1 MAAGIDTEPVVLEA
15 VMVII
20 VELLGATIQRQSAI
34 IGLVMDPI
42 TVTDRLGRWSAGRG
56 PLYALLAAGLRG
68 LIEDGELP
76 PGALLPPDR
85 KLAVALS
92 VGRSTVVAAYDLLH
106 DEGRIVRRQGSGTRV
121 AGSPQVDPPETTSE
135 PMFLDLLEPRSDVI
149 SLACAAPDRPPHAL
163 AESYAAML
171 PALAATTDD
180 IGYYPSG
187 HPALREAVAEYYRGR
202 GLPTEAGQIL
212 VTTGG
217 QQALSLLARAFLR
230 PGDRVLAEAPTYP
243 GALEAFRAE
252 AAVVCGLPPGL
263 DGFAGAIRDQ
273 RPTLAYVIPTF
284 QNPTGSVLSTLTR
297 RRLAETSAA
306 EGIPLIDDEVLA
318 ELGFPGHETPRP
330 VAAFA
335 DTVITIGSLS
345 KSVWGGLRVGW
356 IRAASP
362 VVTKLAR
369 LRAVHDLGG
378 NLPAQLAAAELVPR
392 LDDLLRAQATERRLR
407 HNHLRAELAR
417 RIPEWEVP
425 PVDGGQTLWIR
436 LPHGDGASFAQAAL
450 RHHVSILAGSGLDP
464 TGGSERYLR
473 LHFLHPLET
482 LTTAVD
488 RLAEAW
494 RTYRPPNRPT
504 VTTPPLAM

>member
-1 MAAGIDTEPVVLEA
+1 
-15 VMVII
+15 
-20 VELLGATIQRQSAI
+20 
-34 IGLVMDPI
+34 MDPI

-68 LIEDGELP
+68 LIDDGELP
-76 PGALLPPDR
+76 PGTLLPPDR

-121 AGSPQVDPPETTSE
+121 AGTPRVDPPETTSE

-149 SLACAAPDRPPHAL
+149 SLACAAPDRPPVEL

-187 HPALREAVAEYYRGR
+187 HPVLREAVAEYYRGR

-217 QQALSLLARAFLR
+217 QQALSLLARAHLR
-230 PGDRVLAEAPTYP
+230 PGDRVLVEAPTYP

-252 AAVVCGLPPGL
+252 AAVVSGLPPGL
-263 DGFAGAIRDQ
+263 DGFAEAIREQ

-284 QNPTGSVLSTLTR
+284 QNPTGSVLSPLPR
-297 RRLAETSAA
+297 RRLAETAAA
-306 EGIPLIDDEVLA
+306 EGITLIDDEVLA
-318 ELGFPGHETPRP
+318 ELGFPGHETPLP
-330 VAAFA
+330 LAAFA

-356 IRAASP
+356 IRAAPP
-362 VVTKLAR
+362 VVAKLAR

-378 NLPAQLAAAELVPR
+378 NLPAQLAAAELLPR
-392 LDDLLRAQATERRLR
+392 LDSLLRAQAAERERR
-407 HNHLRAELAR
+407 HDHLRAELAR
-417 RIPEWEVP
+417 RIPEWDVP
-425 PVDGGQTLWIR
+425 PVKGGQTLWIR

-473 LHFLHPLET
+473 IHFLHPLDT
-482 LTTAVD
+482 LTAAVD

-494 RTYRPPNRPT
+494 RTYRPPNRPA
-504 VTTPPLAM
+504 VATPPLAM